1 MFRAV
6 RRLSELGKQGWSAVM
21 SRVTGRVRRSMI
33 GVSGVCGAVVAGVV
47 AAVIVAST
55 LAQQPPPLDRQQAWN
70 KVRDAMSKGLP
81 KTAIQELKPIIADA
95 MRAKR
100 YPEAIK
106 AIGLTIAYE
115 GMIEGGKAEEK
126 VTRMRAE
133 IAKAPPEMKPVMEA
147 ILANWFWQYYSQNRW
162 RFLQRSRTEAAPSED
177 FTTWDLPRLLREI
190 DGQFAKALGHADL
203 LKKTPI
209 AAYDELLEKGT
220 ASDAHRPTLF
230 DFVAFNALEFY
241 ASGEQASTGAED
253 AFEVSADSPALS
265 AAADFVA
272 WEPMVAAGDESL
284 RPRAVRLYQELIRFH
299 LSDKDRTA
307 LIDADLAR
315 LVYCHSIALGEE
327 KNARYAAALKRIAES
342 EAKHP
347 LSSLAIAHLATQRH
361 SEGDWVEA
369 RQLAIEG
376 KRRFPD
382 SVGGVRCHNLLQQI
396 EAREV
401 QVFTERVWTAPPPS
415 IRVTYRNIT
424 QLHFRV
430 VPWNVDEFLKSRRYA
445 PSQLDQ
451 NERVAVLAK
460 APALAW
466 SAPLKPT
473 DDFQTKSVDL
483 PANLDL
489 KPGSY
494 FLVASI
500 DGQFRQDDN
509 LINFAE
515 FWVSDLAVVVRSFH
529 GQGFIEGFVLE
540 ARTGEPIANA
550 SVRSWTQRGQLP
562 RVPGTPVK
570 TDANGLFRLDDV
582 LNTSGMIDVTV
593 GARRLVTGQ
602 SYGAYA
608 QQNFIEPVVRTFFF
622 TDRAIYRPGQTIQYK
637 GVSVFADQQADKYV
651 SYANQPLT
659 VALVDVNG
667 KEVER
672 QVHRTNAFGSI
683 SGSFTAPRDRLLGAM
698 RITVVEGRAAG
709 DSVVQVE
716 EYKRPKFQVALE
728 APTEPARLARE
739 VSVQGKATAYT
750 GAAIDNAQVKWRV
763 VRRVRYP
770 DWWLWRCWWMPP
782 QPDRSQEIAHG
793 TAVTDAGGAFTIKF
807 TAKPDLS
814 VEEESEPRFSF
825 AITADVTDGA
835 GETRSA
841 DRLVTVGY
849 TALAASLAA
858 DEWQE
863 TDRPVAIR
871 VRAESLDGE
880 GRVAEGVL
888 KVYRLEQPAEVTRAS
903 LFEFQPPTPFPRPGR
918 GRGTGP
924 RGAAGRPAV
933 PARLP
938 PDGEKPP
945 TDPARPE
952 SWPLGPMVH
961 EQGVTTAAAGTGEA
975 TVKLP
980 EGYYRAKYE
989 TRDAFGKTVT
999 AELPFRVLA
1008 PSADKLGLKVPDLFA
1023 APKWTAEPGEEF
1035 SALWGT
1041 GYGAGRAYVEFEHRG
1056 KVVER
1061 FWTPAGK
1068 TQIAVKRAVTEA
1080 MRGGF
1085 TIRVT
1090 HVQENRA
1097 YLHSRHVDVPWSN
1110 KRLAV
1115 RWERFV
1121 SKLEPNQK
1129 VTWTAVVT
1137 GSDAK
1142 KAAAEMVAG
1151 LYDASLDVFA
1161 PHSWID
1167 SFGVFRTDYSNVHA
1181 DFDNRPLGLQY
1192 LLGQLRSDY
1201 RGESLRYRNF
1211 PIDLINAFMPQMGR
1225 GMMFRRMAGGEAN
1238 GMPMM
1243 ADAAPMAAA
1252 APMAGG
1258 MGGIG
1263 GGGGADKRRALRNEA
1278 EFAAA
1283 KPTAISA
1290 DGEAEGE
1297 AGPGNAPGAGGP
1309 DLSKVA
1315 ARKNLQETAF
1325 FFPKLISNSDG
1336 EARIEFT
1343 IPEAL
1348 TEWKFLGFAHDQ
1360 DLRSGLLTDKVV
1372 TAKELMVQPNPPR
1385 FAREGDALEFTVKV
1399 SNQSATRQTGKARLS
1414 IADARTGAAVDSAF
1428 GNQTVE
1434 LEFDV
1439 PSKESRTLAW
1449 RLAVPDD
1456 ASFVTYKVVGA
1467 AGRVS
1472 DGEEGM
1478 LPILSRRIL
1487 VTESLPLPIRG
1498 KQTKEFVFDRLVK
1511 SGQSDTLKHKT
1522 LSVQMVSNPSW
1533 YAVMAL
1539 PYLME
1544 FPHECTEQSFNRLY
1558 ANALARHIA
1567 ASDPK
1572 IRRVFDQWKG
1582 TPALDSPLTKNQDL
1596 KSVMLEETPWVRDAE
1611 GESQARRNVG
1621 ILFDNN
1627 RLEDETQRLM
1637 AKLAEAQ
1644 LEDGAWP
1651 WFPGGRGND
1660 YITLYI
1666 TTGFGRLRHLGVELD
1681 MGPAIRSLDRLDGW
1695 ADQMYRDILKN
1706 SRDKNTNH
1714 LSTTIAL
1721 YLYCRGF
1728 FLEDKPVAPER
1739 KEAVDYWLGQARR
1752 HWLALGERQSQ
1763 AHLALALRRFGDAE
1777 AAKGI
1782 GRSLEERS
1790 VSSEEMGK
1798 FWRDT
1803 ELSWWWYRAPIETQA
1818 MMIELFDEVMGDKQA
1833 VEDCKVWLLKQK
1845 QTQDWKTTKATA
1857 DAVYALLLRGTNNLA
1872 SDALVEV
1879 SLGGKPI
1886 RPEQVEAGTGFFEER
1901 RTGGDIKPELGR
1913 VTVRKTDDGVAWGSI
1928 HWQYL
1933 EDMSKVTP
1941 YDGTPLKLRKTLF
1954 VKELSKKGPTLTPVV
1969 DGAVKVGDELV
1980 VRVELRV
1987 DRDMEFVHLK
1997 DQRGSGTEPVNVL
2010 SRHRYQDGLGY
2021 YESTRDTASHF
2032 FIDYLPKGTYVFEYS
2047 TRVQLR
2053 GRYQTGVASIQCMY
2067 APEFNSHSESIWLNA
2082 K

>member
-1 MFRAV
+1 
-6 RRLSELGKQGWSAVM
+6 
-21 SRVTGRVRRSMI
+21 
-33 GVSGVCGAVVAGVV
+33 
-47 AAVIVAST
+47 
-55 LAQQPPPLDRQQAWN
+55 
-70 KVRDAMSKGLP
+70 
-81 KTAIQELKPIIADA
+81 
-95 MRAKR
+95 
-100 YPEAIK
+100 
-106 AIGLTIAYE
+106 
-115 GMIEGGKAEEK
+115 
-126 VTRMRAE
+126 
-133 IAKAPPEMKPVMEA
+133 
-147 ILANWFWQYYSQNRW
+147 
-162 RFLQRSRTEAAPSED
+162 
-177 FTTWDLPRLLREI
+177 
-190 DGQFAKALGHADL
+190 
-203 LKKTPI
+203 
-209 AAYDELLEKGT
+209 
-220 ASDAHRPTLF
+220 
-230 DFVAFNALEFY
+230 
-241 ASGEQASTGAED
+241 
-253 AFEVSADSPALS
+253 
-265 AAADFVA
+265 
-272 WEPMVAAGDESL
+272 
-284 RPRAVRLYQELIRFH
+284 
-299 LSDKDRTA
+299 
-307 LIDADLAR
+307 
-315 LVYCHSIALGEE
+315 
-327 KNARYAAALKRIAES
+327 
-342 EAKHP
+342 
-347 LSSLAIAHLATQRH
+347 
-361 SEGDWVEA
+361 
-369 RQLAIEG
+369 
-376 KRRFPD
+376 
-382 SVGGVRCHNLLQQI
+382 
-396 EAREV
+396 
-401 QVFTERVWTAPPPS
+401 
-415 IRVTYRNIT
+415 
-424 QLHFRV
+424 
-430 VPWNVDEFLKSRRYA
+430 
-445 PSQLDQ
+445 
-451 NERVAVLAK
+451 
-460 APALAW
+460 
-466 SAPLKPT
+466 
-473 DDFQTKSVDL
+473 
-483 PANLDL
+483 
-489 KPGSY
+489 
-494 FLVASI
+494 
-500 DGQFRQDDN
+500 
-509 LINFAE
+509 
-515 FWVSDLAVVVRSFH
+515 
-529 GQGFIEGFVLE
+529 
-540 ARTGEPIANA
+540 
-550 SVRSWTQRGQLP
+550 
-562 RVPGTPVK
+562 
-570 TDANGLFRLDDV
+570 
-582 LNTSGMIDVTV
+582 
-593 GARRLVTGQ
+593 
-602 SYGAYA
+602 
-608 QQNFIEPVVRTFFF
+608 
-622 TDRAIYRPGQTIQYK
+622 
-637 GVSVFADQQADKYV
+637 
-651 SYANQPLT
+651 
-659 VALVDVNG
+659 
-667 KEVER
+667 
-672 QVHRTNAFGSI
+672 
-683 SGSFTAPRDRLLGAM
+683 M

-709 DSVVQVE
+709 DAVVQVE

-728 APTEPARLARE
+728 APAEPARLARE
-739 VSVQGKATAYT
+739 VSLQGKATAYT
-750 GAAIDNAQVKWRV
+750 GAAIDNAKVKWRV
-763 VRRVRYP
+763 VRRVRFP

-807 TAKPDLS
+807 LAKPDLS
-814 VEEESEPRFSF
+814 VDEDSEPRFSY

-841 DRLVTVGY
+841 DRSVTVGY
-849 TALAASLAA
+849 TALAATLAA
-858 DEWQE
+858 DEWQQ
-863 TDRPVAIR
+863 TDKAVAIR

-888 KVYRLEQPAEVTRAS
+888 KVYRLEQPATVTRGA
-903 LFEFQPPTPFPRPGR
+903 FNDFQPPMPFPRR
-918 GRGTGP
+918 GRGMGTRTKGP
-924 RGAAGRPAV
+924 GAAGVAAV
-933 PARLP
+933 RDREA
-938 PDGEKPP
+938 PP

-952 SWPLGPMVH
+952 SWPLGPVVH
-961 EQGVTTAAAGTGEA
+961 EQGVTTAASGAGEA
-975 TVKLP
+975 AVKLP

-1023 APKWTAEPGEEF
+1023 APKWTAEPGDEF
-1035 SALWGT
+1035 SAVWGT
-1041 GYGAGRAYVEFEHRG
+1041 GYDSGRAYVEFEHRG
-1056 KVVER
+1056 QVVER
-1061 FWTPAGK
+1061 YWTPAGK
-1068 TQIAVKRAVTEA
+1068 TQITVKRAVTEA

-1085 TIRVT
+1085 TVRVT

-1110 KRLAV
+1110 KRLTV

-1137 GSDAK
+1137 GADA
-1142 KAAAEMVAG
+1142 KAAAAELVAG

-1167 SFGVFRTDYSNVHA
+1167 SFGVFRTDYSNMHS
-1181 DFDNRPLGLQY
+1181 DFDNRAVMLQY
-1192 LLGQLRSDY
+1192 LLGQWRADY
-1201 RGESLRYRNF
+1201 RGESLRYRSF
-1211 PIDLINAFMPQMGR
+1211 PGDLLSAFMPQMGR
-1225 GMMFRRMAGGEAN
+1225 GMMFRRMAAPGTAN

-1252 APMAGG
+1252 MAPPMAGG
-1258 MGGIG
+1258 MGGG
-1263 GGGGADKRRALRNEA
+1263 MNASRLRAEDRVEK
-1278 EFAAA
+1278 AAA
-1283 KPTAISA
+1283 NGLE
-1290 DGEAEGE
+1290 GEAAGE
-1297 AGPGNAPGAGGP
+1297 AGPGGAGAGDKGPAAGP
-1309 DLSKVA
+1309 DLGKVA

-1325 FFPKLISNSDG
+1325 FFPKLVSNSDG

-1348 TEWKFLGFAHDQ
+1348 TEWKFLGFAHDR
-1360 DLRSGLLTDKVV
+1360 DLRSGLLTDKAV

-1385 FAREGDALEFTVKV
+1385 FAREGDTLEFTVKV
-1399 SNQSATRQTGKARLS
+1399 SNQSASRQTGKARLTL
-1414 IADARTGAAVDSAF
+1414 ADARTGSPVDSAY
-1428 GNQTVE
+1428 GNQTAE
-1434 LEFDV
+1434 LDFDV

-1449 RLAVPDD
+1449 RLVVPDD
-1456 ASFVTYKVVGA
+1456 ASFVTYKVVGSS
-1467 AGRVS
+1467 GRVS

-1596 KSVMLEETPWVRDAE
+1596 KAVMLEETPWVRDADA
-1611 GESQARRNVG
+1611 ESQSRRNVG
-1621 ILFDNN
+1621 ILFDDN

-1637 AKLAEAQ
+1637 TKLAEAQ
-1644 LEDGAWP
+1644 LEDGSWP

-1666 TTGFGRLRHLGVELD
+1666 TTGFGRLRHLGVTLD

-1706 SRDKNTNH
+1706 SKDKDANH

-1728 FLEDKPVAPER
+1728 FLEDKPVAPEK
-1739 KEAVDYWLGQARR
+1739 KEAVDYWLRQAKR

-1763 AHLALALRRFGDAE
+1763 AHLALALRRFGDPE
-1777 AAKGI
+1777 TAKGI
-1782 GRSLEERS
+1782 GRSLDERS
-1790 VSSEEMGK
+1790 VSSEELGK

-1857 DAVYALLLRGTNNLA
+1857 DAVYALLLRGASNLA

-1901 RTGGDIKPELGR
+1901 RSGGDIKPELGR
-1913 VTVRKTDDGVAWGSI
+1913 VTLRKTDDGVAWGAV

-1954 VKELSKKGPTLTPVV
+1954 VKQPSKKGPTLTPVV
-1969 DGAVKVGDELV
+1969 DGAVNVGDELV

-2010 SRHRYQDGLGY
+2010 SRYRYQDGLGY